1 MVVSL
6 KPERLKRYKDVAMLL
21 IKYGRSD
28 LISHALLALNLG
40 QLPASLLLVVVAGR
54 LERRAWPYVVSG
66 VVSLASLAGIVVS
79 DGAAT
84 IAWSALL
91 GFSAA
96 SALILGLSLPPLLC
110 RPTDVARTSAGMFT
124 LSYGGAVLI
133 AIISGALW
141 DVSGLPALSFAPL
154 AVCAVAL
161 AGVALRMRQRHEL
174 V

>member
-1 MVVSL
+1 MEL
-6 KPERLKRYKDVAMLL
+6 TIRRL
-21 IKYGRSD
+21 GHD
-28 LISHALLALNLG
+28 LVDDA
-40 QLPASLLLVVVAGR
+40 PVRVVADPVGDM
-54 LERRAWPYVVSG
+54 LAELFP
-66 VVSLASLAGIVVS
+66 LASLGGIVVS

-84 IAWSALL
+84 VAWSALL
-91 GFSAA
+91 GFSDA

-110 RPTDVARTSAGMFT
+110 RPADVARTSAGMFT

-154 AVCAVAL
+154 AVCAIAL
-161 AGVALRMRQRHEL
+161 AGVALRMRQCHEL

>member
-1 MVVSL
+1 M
-6 KPERLKRYKDVAMLL
+6 RL
-21 IKYGRSD
+21 
-28 LISHALLALNLG
+28 
-40 QLPASLLLVVVAGR
+40 
-54 LERRAWPYVVSG
+54 
-66 VVSLASLAGIVVS
+66 
-79 DGAAT
+79 
-84 IAWSALL
+84 
-91 GFSAA
+91 
-96 SALILGLSLPPLLC
+96 
-110 RPTDVARTSAGMFT
+110 VARTSAGMFT